1 MTMMAFLISRMLI
14 PRITITMVSTMQ
26 MMMTMMETEL
36 TTKRK
41 LMTVIQTQT
50 SMITTTTVLAIT

>member
-1 MTMMAFLISRMLI
+1 MTTMAYLTIRMLT

-26 MMMTMMETEL
+26 RTMMTMETEL

-41 LMTVIQTQT
+41 LMTAIQIQTST
-50 SMITTTTVLAIT
+50 TTTTTVLEIT

>member
-1 MTMMAFLISRMLI
+1 MTMMVFLIIRMLI

-26 MMMTMMETEL
+26 MMMTMMATEL

-41 LMTVIQTQT
+41 LMTAIQIQT
-50 SMITTTTVLAIT
+50 SMIMTTTVLAIT

>member
-1 MTMMAFLISRMLI
+1 
-14 PRITITMVSTMQ
+14 MQ

-41 LMTVIQTQT
+41 SMTVIQTQT
-50 SMITTTTVLAIT
+50 SMIMTTTVLAIT

>member
-1 MTMMAFLISRMLI
+1 MTMMVFLIIRMLI

-26 MMMTMMETEL
+26 MMMTMMATEL

-41 LMTVIQTQT
+41 LMTATQIQT
-50 SMITTTTVLAIT
+50 SMIMTTTVLAIT

>member
-1 MTMMAFLISRMLI
+1 MTTMVFLIIRMPT

-26 MMMTMMETEL
+26 MIMTMMETEL

-41 LMTVIQTQT
+41 LMTATQIQTF
-50 SMITTTTVLAIT
+50 MIMTTTVLAIT